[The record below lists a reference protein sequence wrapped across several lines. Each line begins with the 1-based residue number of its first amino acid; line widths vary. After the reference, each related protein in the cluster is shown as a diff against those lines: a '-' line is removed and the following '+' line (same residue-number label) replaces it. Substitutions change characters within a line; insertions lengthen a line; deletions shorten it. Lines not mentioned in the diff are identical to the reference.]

1 VLNSRRFEAVQIV
14 GGAAM
19 LMLKKKNAV
28 LMLGAQ

>member
-19 LMLKKKNAV
+19 LKKKNAV